1 MTAAEFN
8 ALLVKYGDAGPGV
21 AYLATIFTAED
32 GFRFVLRYPA
42 THLGAVEGR
51 DDALDRAS
59 EFGYHRVDGGEW
71 ELLGPLESS
80 SSEVLGVWCPVSKAK
95 RRNFYRQDLTVR

>member
-1 MTAAEFN
+1 MADDFN

-21 AYLATIFTAED
+21 AYLALVYTAED
-32 GFRFVLRYPA
+32 GRRFVLRYPA

-71 ELLGPLESS
+71 ELLGPY
-80 SSEVLGVWCPVSKAK
+80 VWCPVSKAK